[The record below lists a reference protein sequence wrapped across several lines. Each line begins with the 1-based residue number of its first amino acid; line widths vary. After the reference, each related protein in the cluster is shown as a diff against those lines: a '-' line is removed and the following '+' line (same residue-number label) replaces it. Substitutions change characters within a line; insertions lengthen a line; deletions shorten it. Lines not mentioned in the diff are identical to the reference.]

1 MDSHGTPC
9 CPCSSGGVEG
19 TSDLFNEGEVGP
31 REFNNPIGSW
41 SGTVGEEEGAHP
53 TASALDLG
61 RLVLVFF
68 TWKMKELDRRT
79 TYSRLVKNIFNKL
92 SLKLMHRLFLSRY
105 FCPCVNL
112 TELKLH

>member
-61 RLVLVFF
+61 RLVLFFFHLENERTRQAHNVQPLSKKYFQQALFKIDASFVF
-68 TWKMKELDRRT
+68 
-79 TYSRLVKNIFNKL
+79 VAV
-92 SLKLMHRLFLSRY
+92 FLSVR
-105 FCPCVNL
+105 
-112 TELKLH
+112 